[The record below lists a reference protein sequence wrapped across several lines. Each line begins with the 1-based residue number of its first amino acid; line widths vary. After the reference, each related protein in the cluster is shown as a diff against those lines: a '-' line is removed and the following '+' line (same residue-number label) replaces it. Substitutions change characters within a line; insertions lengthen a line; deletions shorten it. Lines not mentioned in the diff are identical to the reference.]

1 MTGHQNVS
9 RSPDSD
15 EVSNAGPV
23 YRRLLSFLTGHK
35 LICALAVLAVTLDAA
50 GQALFVYLLRPLID
64 DTLVA
69 DTPELSLML
78 PGLVML
84 AVIVRVV
91 GNFGGIYGMEWLGRR
106 LIANLRRDLFG
117 QYLVVP
123 VDEFDREGS
132 GRMISRLTY
141 NTEQV
146 AQAAT
151 TALIGVVRDSA
162 IVLALLGVMLI
173 QSWRLTLTMLLLLPV
188 VAFVVFVVS
197 RQFRRISRNIQ
208 DSMGEV
214 TQRTEQIVHGQEVIR
229 VFEGRDLEN
238 RAFAEVNESNRRL
251 HLRLRATQ
259 LMSSS
264 LIQLV
269 AGVAVVILLLIASS
283 QFLRAEVSP
292 GVFMSVLAA
301 MVASIPPLKRLTNVH
316 LLIQKGVAAAE
327 SIFEVMDR
335 PAEPDS
341 GVYSPKS
348 IRGRIEFRNVSFH
361 YPGSER
367 PVLEQI
373 DLTLEPGTVTAL
385 VGRSGSG
392 KTTLARLL
400 PRFYRPSSGRIYLDE
415 HDLSDYRLQ
424 SLRAQ
429 VALVSQDVVLF
440 NDSIL
445 ANIGYGALAVRSRE
459 EIEQAARD
467 ANAWDFIEALPHG
480 LETRLGQDA
489 DGRIGA
495 QLSGGQRQRVA
506 IARALLKDA
515 PVLIL
520 DEATSAL
527 DAESEQAVQQGL
539 ARLMKDRTTLV
550 IAHRLTTVERAD
562 RVVVLDQGRIVEQGT
577 HAELIARDGSL
588 YQHLYRAQF
597 YSPDA
602 LPPIGVS

>member
-1 MTGHQNVS
+1 MNGRETVQP
-9 RSPDSD
+9 RADSAR
-15 EVSNAGPV
+15 ESNSGPI
-23 YRRLLSFLTGHK
+23 YRRLLGFLTEHK
-35 LICALAVLAVTLDAA
+35 LVCALAVLAVILDAA
-50 GQALFVYLLRPLID
+50 GQALFVYLLQPLID

-69 DTPELSLML
+69 DTPELSLLL
-78 PGLVML
+78 PALVML
-84 AVIVRVV
+84 AVVVRVI

-106 LIANLRRDLFG
+106 LIANLRRDLFAR
-117 QYLVVP
+117 YLVMP
-123 VDEFDREGS
+123 VAEFDREGS

-188 VAFVVFVVS
+188 VAFVVLVVS

-214 TQRTEQIVHGQEVIR
+214 TQRTEQIVHGQEVVR
-229 VFEGRDLEN
+229 VFDGRDLEN
-238 RAFAEVNESNRRL
+238 RAFAAVNESNRRL

-269 AGVAVVILLLIASS
+269 AGIAVVILLLIASS

-327 SIFEVMDR
+327 SIFAAMDR
-335 PAEPDS
+335 PAEPDHGDFAPHS
-341 GVYSPKS
+341 TQ
-348 IRGRIEFRNVSFH
+348 GRIDFRGVSFH
-361 YPGSER
+361 YPDTER

-373 DLTLEPGTVTAL
+373 SLSLEPGTVTAL

-400 PRFYRPSSGRIYLDE
+400 PRFYQPSAGQILLDGR
-415 HDLSDYRLQ
+415 DLNDYRLQ
-424 SLRAQ
+424 SLRDQ

-459 EIEQAARD
+459 QIEQAARD
-467 ANAWDFIEALPHG
+467 ANAWDFIQALPGG
-480 LETRLGQDA
+480 LDTRLGQDS
-489 DGRIGA
+489 DGEVGA
-495 QLSGGQRQRVA
+495 QLSGGQRQRIA

-562 RVVVLDQGRIVEQGT
+562 HVVVLDQGRIVEQGT
-577 HAELIARDGSL
+577 HAELIERDGSL

-597 YSPDA
+597 YSPNG
-602 LPPIGVS
+602 LPTTESS

>member
-1 MTGHQNVS
+1 MSGQERLHIGASMDEITRTG
-9 RSPDSD
+9 PI
-15 EVSNAGPV
+15 
-23 YRRLLSFLTGHK
+23 YRRLLGFLKDHK
-35 LICALAVLAVTLDAA
+35 LICALALLAVVLDAL

-69 DTPELSLML
+69 DTPELGLML

-84 AVIVRVV
+84 AVVIRVI

-106 LIANLRRDLFG
+106 LIANLRRDLFAR
-117 QYLVVP
+117 YLVMP
-123 VDEFDREGS
+123 VAEFDREGS

-151 TALIGVVRDSA
+151 TALIGIVRDSA

-214 TQRTEQIVHGQEVIR
+214 TQRTEQIVQGQEVVR
-229 VFEGRDLEN
+229 VFDGVEQEN
-238 RAFAEVNESNRRL
+238 RTFADVNESNRRL

-259 LMSSS
+259 LLSSS

-269 AGVAVVILLLIASS
+269 SGIAVVILLLIASS

-327 SIFEVMDR
+327 SIFETMDG
-335 PAEPDS
+335 PAEPDEGS
-341 GVYSPKS
+341 LKADEIQGRLEL
-348 IRGRIEFRNVSFH
+348 RGVSFH
-361 YPGSER
+361 YPDSDQA
-367 PVLEQI
+367 VLEAI
-373 DLTLEPGTVTAL
+373 NLTLTPGSVTAL

-392 KTTLARLL
+392 KTTIARLL
-400 PRFYRPSSGRIYLDE
+400 PRFYQPSAGQILLDGR
-415 HDLSDYRLQ
+415 DLQEYRLQ
-424 SLRAQ
+424 SLRHQ
-429 VALVSQDVVLF
+429 VALVGQDVVLF
-440 NDSIL
+440 NDTIL
-445 ANIGYGALAVRSRE
+445 ANIGYGALADCSRAQ
-459 EIEQAARD
+459 IEQAARD
-467 ANAWDFIEALPHG
+467 ANAWEFIRALPNG
-480 LETRLGQDA
+480 LDTRLGQNS
-489 DGRIGA
+489 DGEVGA
-495 QLSGGQRQRVA
+495 QLSGGQRQRIA

-515 PVLIL
+515 PLLVL

-527 DAESEQAVQQGL
+527 DAESEQAVQQ
-539 ARLMKDRTTLV
+539 
-550 IAHRLTTVERAD
+550 
-562 RVVVLDQGRIVEQGT
+562 
-577 HAELIARDGSL
+577 
-588 YQHLYRAQF
+588 
-597 YSPDA
+597 
-602 LPPIGVS
+602 